1 MVFKPLKVFIGIALS
16 YFVVFTSCKE
26 EQKIVEPIKIEFKK
40 EGELTVFKSTS
51 DTIITQ
57 FDIEIAESDYD
68 TQTGLMHR
76 HAMQNDRGMLFIFPD
91 MRMRSFYMK
100 NTYIPLDIIYLDK
113 DRLIVSIQE
122 NAKPVDETSLS
133 SLYPAQYVLEINSG
147 LTKKWSIEVGD
158 RITFTNTTSQD

>member
-1 MVFKPLKVFIGIALS
+1 MVFRPLKVFIGITLS

-40 EGELTVFKSTS
+40 EGELTVYKSTS

-76 HAMQNDRGMLFIFPD
+76 HAMQNDRGMLFIFP
-91 MRMRSFYMK
+91 K
-100 NTYIPLDIIYLDK
+100 ENKYL
-113 DRLIVSIQE
+113 
-122 NAKPVDETSLS
+122 
-133 SLYPAQYVLEINSG
+133 
-147 LTKKWSIEVGD
+147 
-158 RITFTNTTSQD
+158 